1 MWQRNECHWPI
12 WESLPVGI
20 LLLTVWRRN
29 ECHWP
34 IRESPSRHHAAYYV
48 MMQRVSL
55 ANSGIPASGRHAL
68 LQFCCLYVLTSVA
81 SKAFKM
87 GVCSHYLRL
96 LLMAVVLLDVA
107 ILGERIDRKFTTH
120 KFSTQHRWKRS
131 AESGIYCASTKF
143 GMINIIHCC
152 R

>member
-1 MWQRNECHWPI
+1 
-12 WESLPVGI
+12 
-20 LLLTVWRRN
+20 
-29 ECHWP
+29 
-34 IRESPSRHHAAYYV
+34 
-48 MMQRVSL
+48 
-55 ANSGIPASGRHAL
+55 
-68 LQFCCLYVLTSVA
+68 
-81 SKAFKM
+81 
-87 GVCSHYLRL
+87 
-96 LLMAVVLLDVA
+96 MAVVLLDVA